1 MLMTPKPISLDATSF
16 LKLTTL
22 PVPPHIQLLNGHF
35 LSDSTNSNGILHL
48 PLQTCCLRDFSSFSP
63 SLGIKTLASPLM
75 SVSLSLHLPCPGYWS
90 IKYTCSG
97 VIILRPMD
105 WNRQD
110 IYLVHSCH
118 CYALDCTLYCRNFL
132 KFQLLYAL
140 EHVGILVDH
149 TAVSG
154 TVCPHQINTATLRE
168 WISDPPWLCREE
180 NYYFLSWLQF
190 SQWIVCRLPQ
200 SFLHC
205 KTVI

>member
-1 MLMTPKPISLDATSF
+1 MTPKPISLDATSF

-118 CYALDCTLYCRNFL
+118 CYALDCTLYCRNFF
-132 KFQLLYAL
+132 K
-140 EHVGILVDH
+140 IS
-149 TAVSG
+149 TP
-154 TVCPHQINTATLRE
+154 VCPGTCGNPSWSHSSFRYSLSTSNKHSNTKRMDIWSSL
-168 WISDPPWLCREE
+168 
-180 NYYFLSWLQF
+180 
-190 SQWIVCRLPQ
+190 VM
-200 SFLHC
+200 
-205 KTVI
+205 